1 LRHDRRSAD
10 LGIARSIG
18 LNTLEDPLLKPQGKI
33 SPRDIASGF
42 WRWSIVNDRLA
53 RLVVL
58 ALFSILVLF
67 GITSSSIGIADL
79 RQDPD
84 HPLGWEWGQPRSI
97 RSDEI
102 HAFSAIVIS
111 ILATHGAPSLSPL
124 AARSDLVH
132 RFPTDGFFETFVFF
146 DSTMLRA
153 AALVPDE
160 MLFAAHWWLPSLIL
174 LLSMPTWFHQIGG
187 ARRFG
192 WFAAILILLSPS
204 NAWWSMMPVALI
216 AYTLAGCTLMISA
229 YQRFAKGERLL
240 PSLLAGLGGI
250 LIAGLPTFY
259 APWSLMLGLPILI
272 GSALWVLL
280 RNGPLA
286 PRLMGVGVTG
296 VTAVI
301 FGVGTLLENREGLR
315 ALMETVY
322 PGARRVAA
330 DPQPLGRILG
340 APALGPLQFD
350 EPAGI
355 NASELSS
362 SFTVFFIWVFVIM
375 VAAQWK
381 PSIRE
386 HVVLWTVG
394 GWSLLWLLWISL
406 DLGEGSQ
413 GIPLLN
419 LVTPPRAV
427 QVIGVLAIILLA
439 LVLSHW
445 KDPHSWRIPI
455 LAGAACGLATGYA
468 ASLLRAS
475 DLPGIS
481 TELIMLTG
489 FLLGSAVA
497 LVTRYPGR
505 IWPLALCAVLA
516 ALPVLSVNPLISGLG
531 DLRVSETARTVAAE
545 APALRE
551 DGKLWAADTPALN
564 TLLLAN
570 GVPSLSGLQRS
581 GPVAAEW
588 ERLDPSRA
596 EAHKWNRGGGYIFFT
611 WTPGKALSME
621 TNEFDAVGVRIDP
634 CELRQKWQNL
644 DRIISSQPL
653 ESGCLRLDKEL
664 QWQGK
669 PAYVYAF
676 S

>member
-1 LRHDRRSAD
+1 MPPKVPLPEM
-10 LGIARSIG
+10 AR
-18 LNTLEDPLLKPQGKI
+18 
-33 SPRDIASGF
+33 GF
-42 WRWSIVNDRLA
+42 WRWSLVNDRAA

-58 ALFSILVLF
+58 AAFSLLVLF
-67 GITSSSIGIADL
+67 GITTSSIGIADL
-79 RQDPD
+79 RQDPA
-84 HPLGWEWGQPRSI
+84 HPLGWQWGQPRSI

-153 AALVPDE
+153 AAVVPEE

-187 ARRFG
+187 ARRYG
-192 WFAAILILLSPS
+192 WFAAVLILLSPS
-204 NAWWSMMPVALI
+204 NAWWSMMPVDLI

-229 YQRFAKGERLL
+229 YRRFSKGEQLL
-240 PSLLAGLGGI
+240 PWLFAGAGGI

-259 APWSLMLGLPILI
+259 APWSLMLGLPILV
-272 GSALWVLL
+272 GSTLWVML

-286 PRLMGVGVTG
+286 PRVKAVAVTG
-296 VTAVI
+296 LTAVI
-301 FGVGTLLENREGLR
+301 FGLGTLWENREGLQ

-322 PGARRVAA
+322 PGARRMAA
-330 DPQPLGRILG
+330 EPQPLGRVLG

-350 EPAGI
+350 EPSGI

-362 SFTVFFIWVFVIM
+362 SFTVFFIWIFVILIA
-375 VAAQWK
+375 VRWK
-381 PSIRE
+381 ASVRE
-386 HVVLWTVG
+386 HVVLWTIG

-406 DLGEGSQ
+406 DLGEGSHSV
-413 GIPLLN
+413 PLLN
-419 LVTPPRAV
+419 LVTPPRAA
-427 QVIGVLAIILLA
+427 QVIGVLAIVLLG
-439 LVLSHW
+439 LVLSSW
-445 KDPHSWRIPI
+445 KDPRSWRIPV
-455 LAGAACGLATGYA
+455 LAGAACGLATSYA
-468 ASLLRAS
+468 ASLLKAS

-481 TELIMLTG
+481 TELVILSG
-489 FLLGSAVA
+489 ALLGAAVA
-497 LVTRYPGR
+497 IATRYPGR
-505 IWPLALCAVLA
+505 TWPLVLCAALA
-516 ALPVLSVNPLISGLG
+516 VLPVLRVNPFIAGLG
-531 DLRVSETARTVAAE
+531 DLRDSETARTVAAE
-545 APALRE
+545 APALRT

-581 GPVAAEW
+581 GPVASEW
-588 ERLDPSRA
+588 ERLDPTDA
-596 EAHKWNRGGGYIFFT
+596 EAHKWNRGGGYVFFA

-621 TNEFDAVGVRIDP
+621 TNEFDAVGVSIDP
-634 CELRQKWQNL
+634 CELRRKWQNL
-644 DRIISSQPL
+644 DRIVASQPL
-653 ESGCLRLDKEL
+653 ESDCLSLDKEL

-669 PAYVYAF
+669 PAYLYAF